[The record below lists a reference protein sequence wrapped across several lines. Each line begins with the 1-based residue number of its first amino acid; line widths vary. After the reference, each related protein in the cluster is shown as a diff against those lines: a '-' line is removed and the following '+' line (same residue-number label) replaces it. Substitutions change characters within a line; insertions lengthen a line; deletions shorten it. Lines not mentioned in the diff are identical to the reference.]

1 MHTLTVP
8 VAEILGAP
16 GEYRD
21 IAIHEPLPG
30 VGTVLARLGDGPVHA
45 DLRAE
50 SVIEGV
56 LVTGLVTGDASLQC
70 ARCLS
75 EFPAGIEVEVC
86 ELYVGP
92 DQPVPEGDDAY
103 RVVGTEV
110 HLEPMLRDALTLALP
125 ARPLCRAECRGMC
138 ARCGADLNAGACAC
152 VEDDVDP
159 RWAPLAALRDK
170 LET

>member
-8 VAEILGAP
+8 VAEILGVP

-21 IAIHEPLPG
+21 ITIHEPLPG
-30 VGTVLARLGDGPVHA
+30 VGTVLARLEDAPVHA

-56 LVTGLVTGDASLQC
+56 LVTGRVAGDASLQC
-70 ARCLS
+70 ARCLA
-75 EFPAGIEVEVC
+75 EFPAGIEVDVC

-92 DQPVPEGDDAY
+92 EQTVEEGEDAY

-125 ARPLCRAECRGMC
+125 VRPLCRAECRGIC
-138 ARCGADLNAGACAC
+138 ARCGADLNSGPCAC
-152 VEDDVDP
+152 TEDDVDP

-170 LET
+170 LES